1 MTREEVYSACKTAL
15 TKSNVLLL
23 EAATGLG
30 KSKISIDL
38 INWIA
43 QEIYKSRKPKMFLLV
58 AKRVHKQTW
67 KDEFDKWGGI
77 KADVTM
83 ECYESLQKH
92 TGESFDFILLDEC
105 FRGDTEILTNSG
117 YKQFKDLT
125 EEDLVAQFTQEGN
138 IEFVKPLRLIKRR
151 HTGEI
156 CKLHLGRERYCYLTP
171 NHNMVY
177 KTPWVDGWR
186 MKPVKDL
193 TSYSDITIPVSG
205 KGTGCN
211 ESLTPLDRLLIAVQ
225 ADGGLQR
232 HQLHCSVYS
241 VAVKKERKKE
251 RLKSI
256 LSQLSNWTKID
267 NYRDYDRYLVQLP
280 IGDAKLL
287 STHFEVN
294 MGYDRANAFID
305 EVLEW
310 DGSKACG
317 GNTVYYSSKIKENA
331 DFVAAVAIQA
341 GYKVLQ
347 SVEEDDRKDNH
358 SPIYRLFMR
367 KLEGTSTQPMTKEYI
382 PYDDDVYCV
391 EVPTH
396 MIVVRSEGYSFI
408 AGNCHHIASEKRM
421 QELKTLKY
429 GYMIGLS
436 ATIPRNV
443 KAYFRF
449 NFHSQVVSCDIIE
462 AIEAEVLPEPTI
474 LLFPLQVEN
483 TKMSETIEVNKPKQQ
498 KFLQTWVD
506 GKDPNVIY
514 GDYKDYW
521 KYKKSKQHAI
531 LRCTQKQKLME
542 LDKTIEWFKKKAMT
556 GNQAMKQTW
565 LYFCGKRLEF
575 LADCKLQWVKLILH
589 HLDKERT
596 ITFCKTISQTEQL
609 GKNCIHSQNKD
620 ATKIYERFNAG
631 KIDHITAVNI
641 LNENANLVNCRY
653 GIFCNITSSEIITQ
667 QRQGRLLRHKDP
679 VMVIPYYKGT
689 REEELVLKAIEGF
702 SKVKTIQSISEI

>member
-1 MTREEVYSACKTAL
+1 MTREEIYSKCVKEIAKT
-15 TKSNVLLL
+15 NCLLMEL
-23 EAATGLG
+23 ATGTG
-30 KSKISIDL
+30 KTKLSIDL
-38 INWIA
+38 TNYIINSKWYQQAKTIN
-43 QEIYKSRKPKMFLLV
+43 ILILV

-67 KDEFDKWGGI
+67 AEEIEKWGGI
-77 KADVTM
+77 NHPSASIKITM

-92 TGESFDFILLDEC
+92 TGESFDFILLDE
-105 FRGDTEILTNSG
+105 
-117 YKQFKDLT
+117 
-125 EEDLVAQFTQEGN
+125 
-138 IEFVKPLRLIKRR
+138 
-151 HTGEI
+151 
-156 CKLHLGRERYCYLTP
+156 
-171 NHNMVY
+171 
-177 KTPWVDGWR
+177 
-186 MKPVKDL
+186 
-193 TSYSDITIPVSG
+193 
-205 KGTGCN
+205 
-211 ESLTPLDRLLIAVQ
+211 
-225 ADGGLQR
+225 
-232 HQLHCSVYS
+232 
-241 VAVKKERKKE
+241 
-251 RLKSI
+251 
-256 LSQLSNWTKID
+256 
-267 NYRDYDRYLVQLP
+267 
-280 IGDAKLL
+280 
-287 STHFEVN
+287 
-294 MGYDRANAFID
+294 
-305 EVLEW
+305 
-310 DGSKACG
+310 
-317 GNTVYYSSKIKENA
+317 
-331 DFVAAVAIQA
+331 
-341 GYKVLQ
+341 
-347 SVEEDDRKDNH
+347 
-358 SPIYRLFMR
+358 
-367 KLEGTSTQPMTKEYI
+367 
-382 PYDDDVYCV
+382 
-391 EVPTH
+391 
-396 MIVVRSEGYSFI
+396 
-408 AGNCHHIASEKRM
+408 CHHIASEKRM

-483 TKMSETIEVNKPKQQ
+483 SRVSEVLELHPKAPGP
-498 KFLQTWVD
+498 V
-506 GKDPNVIY
+506 VECE
-514 GDYKDYW
+514 YKDLY
-521 KYKKSKQHAI
+521 KYKFKNTHVLCK
-531 LRCTQKQKLME
+531 CTQAQKLRE
-542 LDKTIEWFKKKAMT
+542 LDSLISWFKKKAMT

-667 QRQGRLLRHKDP
+667 QRQGRMLRHKDP